1 MKKSINYFTLKNV
14 KLFPKLTM
22 AILIPILI
30 ISLCLLIFIHNI
42 SRNILIDSN
51 LNVMSAV
58 SSQGS
63 HLVEESLNTY
73 LELVESISLDSII
86 TDLDLSW
93 KEKAKTAGKYLEDND
108 FIRISLV
115 DYKGNT
121 FSTDGF
127 NTNIFNEPPF
137 LMAMQGESYIYGP
150 YVNDEGKYVISYSSP
165 IMNSGSIIG
174 LCQIIMDGNNFSQ
187 IAKNIT
193 FLNTGNAYIIN
204 ESGTVIAS
212 KNQNHVRNKLNT
224 IENAK
229 RNDSLK
235 KLAEIETK
243 MTQGHN
249 DVEAFEQD
257 GQKKFI
263 AYAPINKG
271 NTSWSIG
278 VTIDFDEF
286 MNMIHPL
293 DFSLISIISIAI
305 IVSIFLSFIIA
316 KSISSRL
323 VKLKNNISEF
333 SNGNFAYEENLKHL
347 SYNDEIGEISKAL
360 QVSKFSL
367 NNMILNIKDL
377 SNILNKESMSLYIS
391 SKNISLSSEY
401 ISSSMNQISSVN
413 HNQSLELSSINSI
426 AYGFNEKIVN
436 MNNGIYDINKI
447 TDILRSS
454 SKNNLSIMS
463 ELTDSIGIFNSKF
476 DVFIDNLSVISN
488 KIDSIENVLDV
499 MNSISTKTN
508 LLSLNASIESAK
520 AGKEGLGF
528 SVITEEIRKLSNLSK
543 ESTLKIATINK
554 EILEYSISL
563 SKDSKLIKAELCEQN
578 LKINNCIASFK
589 AVYDLINN
597 ISMSIDVIT
606 RNSNIINE
614 ENDYILNEISLISSK
629 SQEISATT
637 ESVAN
642 SSNTFNNLSLDLKNS
657 YLNLET
663 LIKNL
668 TSQIESF
675 TLDLNE
681 VTFSKDLI

>member
-1 MKKSINYFTLKNV
+1 MKKLIDYFTLKNI

-30 ISLCLLIFIHNI
+30 ISLCLFIFIHNI
-42 SRNILIDSN
+42 SRDILIDSN

-73 LELVESISLDSII
+73 LELVQAISMDSMI
-86 TDLDLSW
+86 TASETPW
-93 KEKAKTAGKYLEDND
+93 EEKTRIAAKYLECKN

-115 DYKGNT
+115 DHKGNT

-137 LMAMQGESYIYGP
+137 LMAMKGENYIYGP

-165 IMNSGSIIG
+165 IISSGSIIG
-174 LCQIIMDGNNFSQ
+174 LCQIIMDGNNFSH
-187 IAKNIT
+187 IAESIK
-193 FLNTGNAYIIN
+193 FLNTGSAYIIN

-212 KNQNHVRNKLNT
+212 RNQTDVRNKVNT

-229 RNDSLK
+229 RNGSLE
-235 KLAEIETK
+235 KLAEIENK
-243 MTQGHN
+243 MMQGHSN
-249 DVEAFEQD
+249 VDTFEQN

-263 AYAPINKG
+263 AYAPINNG
-271 NTSWSIG
+271 NVSWSIG

-286 MNMIHPL
+286 MDMINPL
-293 DFSLISIISIAI
+293 DFSLILIISIAI
-305 IVSIFLSFIIA
+305 VASMFLSFIIA

-323 VKLKNNISEF
+323 VKLKNNIKEF
-333 SNGNFAYEENLKHL
+333 SSGNFVYEEDLKH
-347 SYNDEIGEISKAL
+347 SKYNDEIGEISKAL
-360 QVSKFSL
+360 QISKYSL
-367 NNMILNIKDL
+367 NNMLLNIKDL
-377 SNILNKESMSLYIS
+377 SNILNKESLNLFTASE
-391 SKNISLSSEY
+391 NITESSEH
-401 ISSSMNQISSVN
+401 ISSSMNQISSVSY
-413 HNQSLELSSINSI
+413 NQSLELSGINSV
-426 AYGFNEKIVN
+426 AQGFNGKIIN
-436 MNNGIYDINKI
+436 MNNSIYNINKI
-447 TDILRSS
+447 TDTLRNS
-454 SKNNLSIMS
+454 SKNNISTMS
-463 ELTDSIGIFNSKF
+463 ELTDSIGAFNSRF
-476 DVFIDNLSVISN
+476 DVFIDNLSIVSS
-488 KIDSIENVLDV
+488 KITSMENILNV

-543 ESTLKIATINK
+543 ESTLEIATLNK
-554 EILEYSISL
+554 EILEYSISI
-563 SKDSKLIKAELCEQN
+563 SKDSELIKSELYDQN
-578 LKINNCIASFK
+578 LKINNYIASFK
-589 AVYDLINN
+589 AIYELINN
-597 ISMSIDVIT
+597 IGASIDTIAK
-606 RNSNIINE
+606 NSNIINE
-614 ENDYILNEISLISSK
+614 ENGYILNEISLISSK

-637 ESVAN
+637 ESIAN
-642 SSNTFNNLSLDLKNS
+642 STNTFNDLSLDLKDS

-675 TLDLNE
+675 TLDLSE
-681 VTFSKDLI
+681 VTS